1 MKEHWNNRFNT
12 SEYVFGKEPNEFFKQ
27 ELDKL
32 KPGKIL
38 FIAAGEGRNAI
49 YAAKNGWQ
57 VDAIDYSEIAKEK
70 ALKLALKNNVKINYR
85 IVDVF
90 EYSFPLSTY
99 DAIVNIQFHSPEQ
112 IRDEFNSKL
121 IAALKPEGKIILQ
134 VFDKEQ
140 IKKNTGG
147 PKDIDLLYSL
157 EDIVNGF
164 FDLEFEYFVKETSV
178 RNIAGTKKEIEV
190 IRFVGKKKYE

>member
-1 MKEHWNNRFNT
+1 MKEHWNKRFNT
-12 SEYVFGKEPNEFFKQ
+12 NEYVFGKEPNEFFKQ

-70 ALKLALKNNVKINYR
+70 ALKLASENNVKINYR

-90 EYSFPLSTY
+90 DYSFPLSTY

-190 IRFVGKKKYE
+190 IRFVGKKN

>member
-12 SEYVFGKEPNEFFKQ
+12 NEYVFGKEPNEFFKQ

-70 ALKLALKNNVKINYR
+70 ALKLASENNVKINYR

-90 EYSFPLSTY
+90 DYSFPLNTY

-112 IRDEFNSKL
+112 IRDEFNSRL

-164 FDLEFEYFVKETSV
+164 FDLEFEYFVKETSI

-190 IRFVGKKKYE
+190 IKFVGKKK

>member
-1 MKEHWNNRFNT
+1 MKEHWNKRFNT
-12 SEYVFGKEPNEFFKQ
+12 NEYVFGKEPNEFFKQ

-70 ALKLALKNNVKINYR
+70 ALKLALENNVKINYR

-90 EYSFPLSTY
+90 DYSFPLSTY

-121 IAALKPEGKIILQ
+121 IAALKPGGKIILQ

-190 IRFVGKKKYE
+190 IRFVGKKN

>member
-190 IRFVGKKKYE
+190 IRFVGKKN

>member
-1 MKEHWNNRFNT
+1 MKEHWNKRFNT
-12 SEYVFGKEPNEFFKQ
+12 NEYVFGKEPNEFFKQ

-70 ALKLALKNNVKINYR
+70 ALKLASENNVKINYR

-90 EYSFPLSTY
+90 DYSFPLSTY

-190 IRFVGKKKYE
+190 IRFVGKKK

>member
-1 MKEHWNNRFNT
+1 MKEHWNKRFNT
-12 SEYVFGKEPNEFFKQ
+12 NEYVFGKEPNEFFKQ

-70 ALKLALKNNVKINYR
+70 ALKLALENNVKINYQ

-90 EYSFPLSTY
+90 DYSFPLSAY

-121 IAALKPEGKIILQ
+121 IAALKPGGKIILQ

-190 IRFVGKKKYE
+190 IRFVGKKN